1 MFHKGGC
8 VFRLRSVVLATAL
21 LACSCEMLAQRGGGG
36 RVGGTAGGGGRPSG
50 VDVNDDLKDFH
61 AAVAVQASSQQI
73 VQFKLML
80 KSTDAASA
88 TLKAFVEQL
97 GKERNA
103 SEMAG
108 RDKTL
113 SEAVE
118 AARAANQKFVTEFS
132 DQQKSGL
139 KEVAKKLSKADSGV
153 EQQAKALDHDVE
165 ANPANPQIATSAQKL
180 EHALTDFR
188 NLQLNLGAKMGIV
201 DADNGQD
208 LTFTIAPVKSS
219 VSFADQ
225 PIAITTSGEISKA
238 ADEGG
243 QQTFKLQLIVDMA
256 DLQQN
261 ITEVLRAEL
270 NRAES
275 CGEQVAIQSAT
286 LTPRAP
292 ASLVVVHLHFER
304 WACRTGDSIHEMVE
318 GNGTLEVKLT
328 PAIADDGKLR
338 LVPEIGHVDAEGLV
352 GDLLRSGSL
361 GDALRDKITESILS
375 VAQRGG
381 DFNTALP
388 PAAQG
393 NATLRQARFEG
404 TGSGKLMVVLDGEIR
419 VSNDKA
425 TSLASEMKRQTS
437 PQETVPR

>member
-8 VFRLRSVVLATAL
+8 VFRLRSALLAAAL

-88 TLKAFVEQL
+88 TLKAFVEQV
-97 GKERNA
+97 GKEHNA
-103 SEMAG
+103 SQVAG
-108 RDKTL
+108 PDKTL

-118 AARAANQKFVTEFS
+118 AARAANQKFLAEFS

-153 EQQAKALDHDVE
+153 EQQTKALDHDVE
-165 ANPANPQIATSAQKL
+165 ADPANPQIAASAQKL

-188 NLQLNLGAKMGIV
+188 NLQLSLGEKMGIV

-219 VSFADQ
+219 VSFDNQ

-238 ADEGG
+238 ADDGG

-286 LTPRAP
+286 LTPREP

-328 PAIADDGKLR
+328 PAIADGKLR

-352 GDLLRSGSL
+352 GELLRSGSL

-381 DFNTALP
+381 DFKTALP

-393 NATLRQARFEG
+393 NAVLRQARFEG

-437 PQETVPR
+437 AQETVPR